1 MTPIT
6 NVLLNLF
13 PLNVAYHYAPYL
25 HHNQLFDVSLKS
37 LDTLQTICK
46 GRLSLYILTIVVV
59 LYLPDFF
66 TTDLKM
72 LMHDL
77 EIISSKI

>member
-46 GRLSLYILTIVVV
+46 GRLS
-59 LYLPDFF
+59 
-66 TTDLKM
+66 
-72 LMHDL
+72 
-77 EIISSKI
+77 